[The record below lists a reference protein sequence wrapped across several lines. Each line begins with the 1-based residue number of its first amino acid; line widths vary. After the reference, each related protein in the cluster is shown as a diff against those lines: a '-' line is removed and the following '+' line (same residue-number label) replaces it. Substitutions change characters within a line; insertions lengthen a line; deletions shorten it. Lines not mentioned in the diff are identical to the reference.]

1 MEIHS
6 IGLYG
11 DQRKLLV
18 IIRNYRAALKKKNKQ
33 TGILCTELD
42 YKKIKKYQTPNGTDR
57 LVTYT
62 VIQEELTDNLFQV

>member
-18 IIRNYRAALKKKNKQ
+18 IIRNYRAALKKKT

-57 LVTYT
+57 LVTYYSNIGG
-62 VIQEELTDNLFQV
+62 VN